1 MAHSLFFF
9 LQLKCGRESAAAI
22 FRMPEIFA
30 DTDGTIMPRETDA
43 FHQFKL
49 NLMRVTLK
57 KCCFPPSSFWQSH
70 LAQGG
75 TTDIRL
81 QRRFCGE
88 KRSGLDPNTTYSS
101 QIPGM
106 KIQLHLFYWL
116 PLSSVICYDMLWF
129 ANVFVHLLETLTPNL
144 LTPTVLKWLK
154 THDRYSFWH
163 HMRFVTCA

>member
-1 MAHSLFFF
+1 MAHSLFLF

-30 DTDGTIMPRETDA
+30 DTDGTIMPTETDA
-43 FHQFKL
+43 FHQFRL
-49 NLMRVTLK
+49 DFMRVKLK
-57 KCCFPPSSFWQSH
+57 SVDFLPPSFWQSH

-88 KRSGLDPNTTYSS
+88 KRSGLDPNTTDSS

-106 KIQLHLFYWL
+106 KIQLHLL
-116 PLSSVICYDMLWF
+116 LLVASLIR
-129 ANVFVHLLETLTPNL
+129 HLLWDVLICKCFCP
-144 LTPTVLKWLK
+144 PTRDLDSQSFD
-154 THDRYSFWH
+154 THCIK
-163 HMRFVTCA
+163 VTKNFGKKKGT